1 MTRAEELQKQ
11 GWLKRFTT
19 DEPRLSEAVEEYR
32 ELGFEV
38 LLEQVDL
45 QDEECTSCFLACPD
59 RYKTIYTRKICH
71 FELPE

>member
-11 GWLKRFTT
+11 GWVKRFTT

-32 ELGFEV
+32 ELGFDV
-38 LLEQVDL
+38 LLEPVDL
-45 QDEECTSCFLACPD
+45 QDEECTSCLNASPD
-59 RYKTIYTRKICH
+59 RYKTIYTRKISH